1 MTISSIQKKKF
12 LDTVYKN
19 FFAAGY
25 KPTEK
30 DLLDLFSKYFSN
42 YEPGSPI
49 PLRPELFRSTAYS
62 NVDLMNERMA
72 HSLLNIENL
81 YDSIFENSEQMFDVI
96 NALNNR
102 IDNLRKRR
110 AELESKIDDHIY
122 SNQNSDGFY
131 ASITDNFSNG
141 KNIDYN
147 LSSIYLDT
155 INKKVTL
162 PKLNSAV
169 FDMLSTNIV
178 TSNSPRYTLSYN
190 RQLVDSNKPFDDSSF
205 FGSVFDGLSN
215 TEWHKVF
222 DFNEIGLVTL
232 SINIPISNTTSVSK
246 IEGRLNTVSPTDIY
260 AKINY
265 SNGTNSE
272 VKSKKSTFDYDTFS
286 FDFKSGAVSS
296 IDLVLLKVDP
306 DYVDAA
312 SAKKYKYRF
321 GIRDINISGQYYDKS
336 GSLIT
341 EPISLATSDNKN
353 LVIDAVTLTAE
364 ETNAANGSITYYIAE
379 DKGNEVSIL
388 DYNWI
393 PIAKPFDVNSSFS
406 STVNLKGS
414 NVNTLR
420 ILDSV
425 TDERKDV
432 AKIPL
437 ALSTQTSNINEENP
451 TQSIYSG
458 IPIYRIARIPQFD
471 SPYSPYILEGVNY
484 VTGSYVTYSGNIYNE
499 VNGLTTWNSIL
510 NGLDRRRS
518 YTLPPF
524 EISSNSSFFQGPNL
538 SNVSIILDFKLYCAN
553 DIVASHRFVKEDQ
566 TSQAWNVGIY
576 INDTAHS
583 IPSGK
588 DYDTIEWRLQKGIN
602 RIKVTIDATGSAN
615 GSISLMD
622 TYSILNYGVVYSQY
636 YTYVDPLELRFNRSS
651 TDNVFTIDNV
661 FGNKEILSKKN
672 IKSNSRIFYF
682 TNSPTAI
689 GKIRLRADFSRG
701 ANPLETPVLN
711 SYKIKFKNSQT
722 FAETTSTLLQNNA
735 SSTTT

>member
-25 KPTEK
+25 KATEK

-42 YEPGSPI
+42 YEPGKPI
-49 PLRPELFRSTAYS
+49 PLKPELFRSTAYS
-62 NVDLMNERMA
+62 NVELINERTA
-72 HSLLNIENL
+72 HCLLNIENL

-102 IDNLRKRR
+102 IDNLKKKR

-122 SNQNSDGFY
+122 SNQNSDGYY

-155 INKKVTL
+155 IHKKVTL

-190 RQLVDSNKPFDDSSF
+190 RQIVDSNKPFNDSSF

-215 TEWHKVF
+215 TEWYQVF
-222 DFNEIGLVTL
+222 DFNEIGVVTL
-232 SINIPISNTTSVSK
+232 SINIPIANMTSISK

-260 AKINY
+260 VKINY
-265 SNGTNSE
+265 SNGTQPE

-286 FDFKSGAVSS
+286 FDFTSGIVSS
-296 IDLVLLKVDP
+296 IDLILLKIDP
-306 DYVDAA
+306 DYVDAV

-321 GIRDINISGQYYDKS
+321 GIRDINISGQYYDKF

-341 EPISLATSDNKN
+341 EPISLATLDNKN

-364 ETNAANGSITYYIAE
+364 ETNATNGSITYFLAE
-379 DKGNEVSIL
+379 DKGDEVSIL

-393 PIAKPFDVNSSFS
+393 PIAKPFDINSSFS

-420 ILDSV
+420 ILDSI
-425 TDERKDV
+425 TDERKDII
-432 AKIPL
+432 KIPL
-437 ALSTQTSNINEENP
+437 SLSTQTSNINEENP

-458 IPIYRIARIPQFD
+458 IPIYRIAKIPQFD
-471 SPYSPYILEGVNY
+471 SPYSPYVLEGVNY
-484 VTGSYVTYSGNIYNE
+484 VTGSYVTYSSNIYNE
-499 VNGLTTWNSIL
+499 AAGLSTWNSIL
-510 NGLDRRRS
+510 NGLDRRQV

-553 DIVASHRFVKEDQ
+553 DIVASHRFVKDDQ
-566 TSQAWNVGIY
+566 TSQAWDVGVY
-576 INDTAHS
+576 INNTAHS

-602 RIKVTIDATGSAN
+602 TIKVTIDVTGSAN

-622 TYSILNYGVVYSQY
+622 SYSILNYGVVYNKY
-636 YTYVDPLELRFNRSS
+636 YSYVDPLELRFNRSS
-651 TDNVFTIDNV
+651 ADNVFTIDNV

-682 TNSPTAI
+682 TNSPTAV

-711 SYKIKFKNSQT
+711 SYKIKFKNSHT
-722 FAETTSTLLQNNA
+722 FAETTGTLLQNNA
-735 SSTTT
+735 SSTIT

>member
-1 MTISSIQKKKF
+1 MTISSIQKNKF

-62 NVDLMNERMA
+62 NVDLINERMA

-81 YDSIFENSEQMFDVI
+81 YDSIFENSEQMFEVI

-102 IDNLRKRR
+102 IDNLKKRR

-169 FDMLSTNIV
+169 FDLLSTDIV

-190 RQLVDSNKPFDDSSF
+190 RKVIDSDKPFDGSSF

-215 TEWHKVF
+215 TEWSQVF
-222 DFNEIGLVTL
+222 DFNEVGVVTL
-232 SINIPISNTTSVSK
+232 SINIPISNMTSISK
-246 IEGRLNTVSPTDIY
+246 IEGRLNTVSPTDVY
-260 AKINY
+260 VKINY
-265 SNGTNSE
+265 SNGTKSE

-286 FDFKSGAVSS
+286 FDFTSGIVSS
-296 IDLVLLKVDP
+296 IDLILLKIDP
-306 DYVDAA
+306 DYVAPE

-321 GIRDINISGQYYDKS
+321 GIRDIRISGQYYDKF
-336 GSLIT
+336 GSLVT
-341 EPISLATSDNKN
+341 EPISLATGDNKN

-364 ETNAANGSITYYIAE
+364 ETNGTNGSINYFIAE
-379 DKGNEVSIL
+379 DKGNEVSVL

-406 STVNLKGS
+406 STINLKGS

-420 ILDSV
+420 ILDTV
-425 TDERKDV
+425 TDEKKDV
-432 AKIPL
+432 IKIPL
-437 ALSTQTSNINEENP
+437 SLSTQTSNINEENP

-458 IPIYRIARIPQFD
+458 VPIYRIAKIPQFE

-484 VTGSYVTYSGNIYNE
+484 VTGSYVTYSNSIYNE
-499 VNGLTTWNSIL
+499 AAGLTTWSSIL
-510 NGLDRRRS
+510 NGLDRRQV

-524 EISSNSSFFQGPNL
+524 EILPSSSFFEGPNL
-538 SNVSIILDFKLYCAN
+538 SNVSIILNFNLFCAN
-553 DIVASHRFVKEDQ
+553 DIIASHRFVKNDQ
-566 TSQAWNVGIY
+566 RSQDWDVGVY

-602 RIKVTIDATGSAN
+602 RIKVTIDATGSAK

-622 TYSILNYGVVYSQY
+622 SYSILNYGVVYSEY

-651 TDNVFTIDNV
+651 ADKVFTIDNV

-682 TNSPTAI
+682 TNSPTAVS
-689 GKIRLRADFSRG
+689 KIRLRADLTRG
-701 ANPLETPVLN
+701 ANPLQTPVLN
-711 SYKIKFKNSQT
+711 SYKIKFKNSQN
-722 FAETTSTLLQNNA
+722 FAEATDTLLQNNA

>member
-30 DLLDLFSKYFSN
+30 DLLDLFSNYFSN

-49 PLRPELFRSTAYS
+49 PLNPEIFRSTAFS
-62 NVDLMNERMA
+62 NVDLINERMA
-72 HSLLNIENL
+72 RALLNIENL

-102 IDNLRKRR
+102 IDNLKKRR

-178 TSNSPRYTLSYN
+178 TSNSPRYTLSFN
-190 RQLVDSNKPFDDSSF
+190 RQLIDSNKAFDGSSF

-215 TEWHKVF
+215 TEWSQVF
-222 DFNEIGLVTL
+222 DFNEIGVVTL
-232 SINIPISNTTSVSK
+232 SINIPISNMTSISK
-246 IEGRLNTVSPTDIY
+246 IEGRLNVVAPTDIY
-260 AKINY
+260 AKVNY
-265 SNGTNSE
+265 SNGSQSE

-286 FDFKSGAVSS
+286 FDFKSGIVSS
-296 IDLVLLKVDP
+296 IDLILLKTDP
-306 DYVDAA
+306 DYVDPA

-321 GIRDINISGQYYDKS
+321 GIRDINISGQYYDKF

-341 EPISLATSDNKN
+341 NPISLATADNKN

-364 ETNAANGSITYYIAE
+364 ETNATSGSINYFIAE

-406 STVNLKGS
+406 STINLKGS

-420 ILDSV
+420 ILDTI
-425 TDERKDV
+425 TDERKDI

-437 ALSTQTSNINEENP
+437 SLSTQSSNINEENP
-451 TQSIYSG
+451 TRSIYSG
-458 IPIYRIARIPQFD
+458 IPIYRIARVPQFD
-471 SPYSPYILEGVNY
+471 SPYSPYILEGVNH
-484 VTGSYVTYSGNIYNE
+484 VTGSYVTYSGSIFNE
-499 VNGLTTWNSIL
+499 TAGLSTWGSIL
-510 NGLDRRRS
+510 NGLDTRQV
-518 YTLPPF
+518 YTLPSF

-538 SNVSIILDFKLYCAN
+538 NNVSIILNFNLYCAN
-553 DIVASHRFVKEDQ
+553 DIVASHRFVKDNQ
-566 TSQAWNVGIY
+566 NSQAWDVGLY

-583 IPSGK
+583 IPAGK

-602 RIKVTIDATGSAN
+602 RIKVAIDARGSAN

-622 TYSILNYGVVYSQY
+622 SYSILDYGVVYSQY
-636 YTYVDPLELRFNRSS
+636 YTYVDPLELRHNRSAA
-651 TDNVFTIDNV
+651 DNVFTIDNV

-682 TNSPTAI
+682 TNSPTAVN
-689 GKIRLRADFSRG
+689 KIRLRADLARG
-701 ANPLETPVLN
+701 VNPLETPVLN

-722 FAETTSTLLQNNA
+722 FADATNTLLQNNA
-735 SSTTT
+735 SSSTI

>member
-42 YEPGSPI
+42 YEPGSAI

-102 IDNLRKRR
+102 IDNLKKRR

-215 TEWHKVF
+215 TEWHQVF

-265 SNGTNSE
+265 SNGTSSE

-306 DYVDAA
+306 DYVDAT

-353 LVIDAVTLTAE
+353 LIIDAVTLTAE
-364 ETNAANGSITYYIAE
+364 ETNAENGSITYYIAE

-484 VTGSYVTYSGNIYNE
+484 VTGNYVTYSGNIYNE

-524 EISSNSSFFQGPNL
+524 EISSNSSFFEGPNL

-553 DIVASHRFVKEDQ
+553 DIVASHRFVKDDQ

-588 DYDTIEWRLQKGIN
+588 DYDTIEWRFQKGIN
-602 RIKVTIDATGSAN
+602 RIKVTIDAIGSAK

-651 TDNVFTIDNV
+651 TDNVFTIDSV

-682 TNSPTAI
+682 TNSPTAV

>member
-25 KPTEK
+25 KTTEK

-42 YEPGSPI
+42 YEPGKPI
-49 PLRPELFRSTAYS
+49 PLKPELFRSTAYS
-62 NVDLMNERMA
+62 NVELINERTA
-72 HSLLNIENL
+72 HCLLNIENL

-102 IDNLRKRR
+102 IDNLKKKR

-155 INKKVTL
+155 IHKKVTL

-190 RQLVDSNKPFDDSSF
+190 RQIVDSNKPFNDSSF
-205 FGSVFDGLSN
+205 FGSVFDGFSN
-215 TEWHKVF
+215 TEWYQVF
-222 DFNEIGLVTL
+222 DFNEIGVVTL
-232 SINIPISNTTSVSK
+232 SINIPIANMTSISK

-260 AKINY
+260 VKINY
-265 SNGTNSE
+265 SNGTQPE

-286 FDFKSGAVSS
+286 FDFTSGIVSS
-296 IDLVLLKVDP
+296 IDLILLKIDP
-306 DYVDAA
+306 DYVDAV

-321 GIRDINISGQYYDKS
+321 GIRDINISGQYYDKF

-341 EPISLATSDNKN
+341 EPISLATLDNKN
-353 LVIDAVTLTAE
+353 LVIDAVTLTTE
-364 ETNAANGSITYYIAE
+364 ETNATNGSITYFIAE
-379 DKGNEVSIL
+379 DKGDEISIL

-393 PIAKPFDVNSSFS
+393 PIAKPFDINSSFS

-420 ILDSV
+420 ILDSI

-432 AKIPL
+432 IKIPL
-437 ALSTQTSNINEENP
+437 SLSTQTSNINEENP

-458 IPIYRIARIPQFD
+458 IPVYRIAKIPQFD

-484 VTGSYVTYSGNIYNE
+484 VTGSYVTYSSNIYNE
-499 VNGLTTWNSIL
+499 AAGLSTWNSIL
-510 NGLDRRRS
+510 NGLDRRQV

-553 DIVASHRFVKEDQ
+553 DIVASHRFVKDDQ
-566 TSQAWNVGIY
+566 TSQAWDVGVY

-602 RIKVTIDATGSAN
+602 TIKVTIDVTGSAN

-622 TYSILNYGVVYSQY
+622 SYSILNYGVVYNKY
-636 YTYVDPLELRFNRSS
+636 YSYVDPLELRFNRSS
-651 TDNVFTIDNV
+651 ADNVFTIDNV

-682 TNSPTAI
+682 TNSPTAV

-711 SYKIKFKNSQT
+711 SYKIKFKNSHT
-722 FAETTSTLLQNNA
+722 FAETTGTLLQNNA
-735 SSTTT
+735 SSTIT